1 MWVVMVRVRVMV
13 GGVMGFGD
21 HRGCVLVW
29 GDGCA

>member
-1 MWVVMVRVRVMV
+1 MWVVMVRVMV